1 MLWLMPPPSSAERVS
16 KYPGGRC
23 TFLFW
28 LSVCDKEKEQPG
40 EDGGGGLAGQERVA
54 PRGERKEAQIIYRR
68 LMSKRPG
75 PEYV

>member
-1 MLWLMPPPSSAERVS
+1 MV
-16 KYPGGRC
+16 
-23 TFLFW
+23 
-28 LSVCDKEKEQPG
+28 
-40 EDGGGGLAGQERVA
+40 GGGLAGQERVA